1 MCVQI
6 CRQRISRRE
15 GFPQV
20 LRGKCFDI
28 EAVGSNNDDD
38 SEKERETSDARK
50 LSEV

>member
-15 GFPQV
+15 GFPQ
-20 LRGKCFDI
+20 GKCFDI

-38 SEKERETSDARK
+38 REKERETSDARK